1 MASVVRMKIDVISD
15 TICPWCFIGKRRLD
29 RALAARPN
37 LDIKVYWRPFQ
48 LDPALPREGVE
59 RKSYLKRKFGD
70 TPKSRLMSAAL
81 RDAGEREGITFNFNA
96 IEKTPNSLASHR
108 LIRWASSTGQQ
119 NAVVEKLFLAY
130 FTEGRDIGDHT
141 VLADIAS
148 QCGMDSELVLS
159 LLESETDLDRVSA
172 EDSLARKIGIE
183 GVPTF
188 FFAGNYLLSGAEETH
203 TLLMVIDRLA
213 AVSGEGTVHPPAA
226 E

>member
-1 MASVVRMKIDVISD
+1 MKIDVISD

-29 RALAARPN
+29 RALAARPD
-37 LDIKVYWRPFQ
+37 LDLKVYWRPFQ

-59 RKSYLKRKFGD
+59 RKSYLRSKFGD

-81 RDAGEREGITFNFNA
+81 RDAGEREGIVFDFDA
-96 IEKTPNSLASHR
+96 IRKTPNSLASHR

-119 NAVVEKLFLAY
+119 SAVVEKLFLAY
-130 FTEGRDIGDHT
+130 FTEGRDIGDHA
-141 VLADIAS
+141 VLSEIAGE
-148 QCGMDSELVLS
+148 CGMDSELVLS
-159 LLESETDLDRVSA
+159 LLESDADLDRVSA

-188 FFAGNYLLSGAEETH
+188 FFGGKYLLNGAEETQ
-203 TLLMVIDRLA
+203 TLLMVIDRLTSL
-213 AVSGEGTVHPPAA
+213 SGEGAAHPPAA